1 MLEICISLVLITFMV
16 LVFREREYRY
26 DQSQKVQKQ
35 LAEMYQSLEQVQSLV
50 GSHEAK
56 FNSDYTY
63 LAALDTK
70 HGQLGQDVKMLDS
83 ALVEF
88 KRDSYLRADRHASLI
103 EGATNDIV
111 YLNNEMKDAQERI
124 KRLEAKVAFT
134 NRV

>member
-1 MLEICISLVLITFMV
+1 MLEICISLVLITFMI

-35 LAEMYQSLEQVQSLV
+35 LAEVYTSLEQIQSLV
-50 GSHEAK
+50 GSHEATIK
-56 FNSDYTY
+56 SEYSY

-70 HGQLGQDVKMLDS
+70 HDQLRQDVKTLDD

-88 KRDSYLRADRHASLI
+88 KRDSYLRADRQASLI

-111 YLNNEMKDAQERI
+111 YLNKEMNDAQERV